1 MKKPTQKE
9 LILIALTQANDWV
22 KSHDLIKVWV
32 KTGRILPNGKEE
44 KCWLGTSAD
53 RQARQM
59 AKDEEIERRI
69 NGKYAEYRLRYTRID
84 SKPVTEDS
92 RVNVPPVQESQQEAL
107 LNVKYERE

>member
-9 LILIALTQANDWV
+9 LILIALTQADDWV

-59 AKDEEIERRI
+59 AKDEEIERRH
-69 NGKYAEYRLRYTRID
+69 NGKYAEYRLRDTRMD

-92 RVNVPPVQESQQEAL
+92 RAMYPLFRRGNKKL
-107 LNVKYERE
+107 Y